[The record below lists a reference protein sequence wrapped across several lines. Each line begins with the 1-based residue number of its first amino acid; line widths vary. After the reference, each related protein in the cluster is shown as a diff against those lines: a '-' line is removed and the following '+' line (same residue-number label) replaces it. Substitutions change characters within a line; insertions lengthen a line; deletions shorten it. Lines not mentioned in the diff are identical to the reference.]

1 MRDLHVACCSAG
13 RRCAGCRFAIV
24 YRVHRRGETGWER
37 TDADACLKIGHTTHV
52 GAPAL
57 KKIGMHGRWAPPSTS
72 VRVVVAFPRRCLSS
86 PPRANDAT
94 LSATVED
101 APSSLP
107 PWLSRWLHIWDRESG
122 THEIIH
128 LKRQVNRA
136 SNQFDQQQNKVLR
149 ARKTLEQALEQWE
162 GVQAQHTTLLQTRER
177 WTPSHAKEFAGG
189 TGAGGRETWCS
200 RNREE
205 RPCRTGGRATQVPK
219 RLHGPTPQAVSGG
232 AALAG
237 QMEDLQHVWN
247 LGSHSAQF
255 CSFPR
260 RPTAFADGSSNSDER
275 GCEESANGEEKKQA
289 LDASS
294 GSLDESVEVDVD
306 GSETDQQ
313 KASGRRRAADDST
326 SRREEDSSTMTLRRT
341 LQSHKEAIQS
351 RLNHIKPEMV
361 DLPSAAL
368 GASVTALAWVAVALS
383 SRRDT

>member
-1 MRDLHVACCSAG
+1 
-13 RRCAGCRFAIV
+13 
-24 YRVHRRGETGWER
+24 
-37 TDADACLKIGHTTHV
+37 LKIGHTTHV

-177 WTPSHAKEFAGG
+177 WTPSHAKEFAGVLEREVEKRGALETAKKDLAEQEAAQLKSLNDYMDQLRRRYQEEQLWQDKWRIYSTYG
-189 TGAGGRETWCS
+189 TWGLIVLNS
-200 RNREE
+200 
-205 RPCRTGGRATQVPK
+205 V
-219 RLHGPTPQAVSGG
+219 VF
-232 AALAG
+232 LAG
-237 QMEDLQHVWN
+237 QLFHRIRENRRLDDTKKLILH
-247 LGSHSAQF
+247 LGRDRQ
-255 CSFPR
+255 
-260 RPTAFADGSSNSDER
+260 AFADGSSNSDER

-368 GASVTALAWVAVALS
+368 GASVTALAWVAVALG